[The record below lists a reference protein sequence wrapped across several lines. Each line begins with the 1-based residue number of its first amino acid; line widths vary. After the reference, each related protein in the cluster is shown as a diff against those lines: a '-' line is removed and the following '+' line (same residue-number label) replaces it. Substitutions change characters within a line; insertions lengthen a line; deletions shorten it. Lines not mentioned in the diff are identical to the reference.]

1 MHNKLKETRT
11 VVNVTTD
18 TVVQRTMYYASGM
31 PMAQSRGRD
40 VQPYLYNG
48 KEFVEAHGLNT
59 YDYGFR
65 GYYAPI
71 GRFTTID
78 PLAEQTPW
86 QSPYVYAGNNFI
98 NAIDWMGL
106 SSMMN
111 FTTPHF
117 IVVDLGGNVIGG
129 VDDDDHNIYID
140 LDGEWDEEDGKDGL
154 IWVCGMEYEHAWYF
168 SGGGGGRSNVV
179 SSGQI
184 KTAIGRSLI
193 ADVALGIADSYLR
206 NVTGEKMGNVGKKI
220 TDIIDIG
227 ETALNIY
234 QIFDSYLQQGYSP
247 QIAYDATKTVITGV
261 IDYLLKK
268 REEKYW
274 MECFLLHLK

>member
-154 IWVCGMEYEHAWYF
+154 IWVCGMEHEHAWYF

-179 SSGQI
+179 TSGQI